1 MNDTT
6 PKPEAPVTSLLVR
19 NVEATTEVTAQKI
32 VNELNEKPAVRQIKA
47 GFYNPE
53 DVGIVIKQHQ
63 LVQRHFGF

>member
-19 NVEATTEVTAQKI
+19 NVEATT
-32 VNELNEKPAVRQIKA
+32 A